1 MSGISSVLSD
11 GQSSMFRLQ
20 QAKKTW
26 ERDMEA
32 MDAKDA
38 TQRLADKAATARQ
51 PFALTPKQQQE
62 RTSALNAMEE
72 AKRVGGPKAA
82 AEQKLE
88 EVERKIAELK
98 LMMRYSHGN
107 REKLAQLAREAA
119 ILAREAGRAAKEY
132 GQGVAAAAE
141 MGLPGGAG
149 TGAAGTEITRTIT
162 RTSLTVVQTEMTVEV
177 QVTLSPDAIAKAQS
191 GEGAAAAL
199 AQGAAASAD
208 SQGRPA
214 DDPPAGA
221 ADAVEAEAA
230 SLADQALGDVSSDG
244 ATSDGATSGDAA
256 SGGPT
261 PGVQEARNGAGRD
274 DEAANAMPSDLAEAV
289 RAALGGLQPGS
300 GALSTNGKRALLQR
314 MIADNDLKMS
324 RYREADEF
332 GRRVEKV
339 LETVKSVIGEAKVAN
354 EADQAEERRKARR
367 ESFKAYDK
375 IVEGAQDEVNGLRQA
390 AFGSGLSPQQQLDV
404 LTGTREGDAAAAFAS
419 GAASDAAFDRATNP
433 GGITADNSGGG
444 IIAPSADA
452 AGGAA
457 TLVNLLA

>member
-1 MSGISSVLSD
+1 MSGIFSV
-11 GQSSMFRLQ
+11 QSGAQSTLFRLQ
-20 QAKKTW
+20 QAKKAW
-26 ERDMEA
+26 ERDMAA

-38 TQRLADKAATARQ
+38 KQRLTDKATAMQQ
-51 PFALTPKQQQE
+51 PFALTPRQQQDHS
-62 RTSALNAMEE
+62 SALTAMEE

-98 LMMRYSHGN
+98 MMMRYSHGN

-149 TGAAGTEITRTIT
+149 APGAGQGTEIVHTVT
-162 RTSLTVVQTEMTVEV
+162 RTSLTVVQTEMSVEV
-177 QVTLSPDAIAKAQS
+177 TVTLSPDALAKAPEAKAQG
-191 GEGAAAAL
+191 GEQAAAAL
-199 AQGAAASAD
+199 AQDVAPSA
-208 SQGRPA
+208 G
-214 DDPPAGA
+214 
-221 ADAVEAEAA
+221 EEAA
-230 SLADQALGDVSSDG
+230 GDGTSAGEAQALASEASGLEG
-244 ATSDGATSGDAA
+244 QAAQATSGADD
-256 SGGPT
+256 SK
-261 PGVQEARNGAGRD
+261 PGAKPD
-274 DEAANAMPSDLAEAV
+274 DGMPPDLAEAV
-289 RAALGGLQPGS
+289 KAALGGLSPGS
-300 GALSTNGKRALLQR
+300 GALSSNGRRALMQR

-339 LETVKSVIGEAKVAN
+339 LATVKSVIGEAKVAN

-390 AFGSGLSPQQQLDV
+390 AFGSGISPQEVQSI
-404 LTGTREGDAAAAFAS
+404 LTGGDAGDSGTADAGLEAGAAVPTVD
-419 GAASDAAFDRATNP
+419 AASDVASPA
-433 GGITADNSGGG
+433 
-444 IIAPSADA
+444 
-452 AGGAA
+452 
-457 TLVNLLA
+457 VNLLA